1 MIIRHSNTPEAF
13 FQLSIQQMSW
23 FAGLEAN
30 QIAIAMG
37 RSWTNCLLYPNLF
50 DAANALIQIGGQYM
64 VDSFLPLGLHSEDV
78 RAFDFVIVH
87 PEIFQEP
94 DLAVKQLETIIRKS
108 EEAGQL
114 CDLFI
119 SCENIPQVSI
129 VLANLGMQAEFI
141 EIQME
146 DE

>member
-1 MIIRHSNTPEAF
+1 MIIRHSTTPESF
-13 FQLSIQQMSW
+13 FPLAVSQMSW

-30 QIAIAMG
+30 QIAMAMG
-37 RSWTNCLLYPNLF
+37 RNWTNCLLYTNLF
-50 DAANALIQIGGQYM
+50 DAANALIKIGSQYM

-78 RAFDFVIVH
+78 KPFDFVIVH

-94 DLAVKQLETIIRKS
+94 ELAIKQLEAIIKTS
-108 EEAGQL
+108 DQAGQL

-119 SCENIPQVSI
+119 SSENITQVSI
-129 VLANLGMQAEFI
+129 ILANLGMQAEFI

-146 DE
+146 N